1 MKMSKIKVNS
11 IEDLEI
17 KLQSARNDVELMEAF
32 FIGYKNHLFTIGLA
46 ISMYEHDKIELMEV
60 FTVEHKFH
68 CKAVADIL
76 GVP

>member
-1 MKMSKIKVNS
+1 MKEVNS
-11 IEDLEI
+11 IEALEI

-32 FIGYKNHLFTIGLA
+32 FIEYKNHLFTIGLA
-46 ISMYEHDKIELMEV
+46 ISMYEHDEIELMEV